1 MRFSLHDS
9 IKTLSLAALLACAGS
24 QAEIDLPDMGDSTTR
39 VISPEQERRVG
50 AAFMRSVRRSA
61 PIVDDPEVEA
71 YIQSVGYRL
80 VAVSDN
86 AAQNFTF
93 FLIDEPTINAF
104 AAPGGYI
111 GANTGL
117 ILNSRNESELASV
130 MAHEIA
136 HVTQRHMAR
145 TFERASQ
152 MSLPMAA
159 AMLGAILLT
168 TQNPEAGRAAL
179 AVVSAGQAQAQINFT
194 RTNEKEA
201 DRVGMQVLEKAGFD
215 PRGMP
220 AFFERLQASSRMT
233 DSARLPEWLRTH
245 PLTTSRIAD
254 SRNRA
259 EQYPLRQVEDSL
271 GYRLTKTKL
280 EVALAESP
288 EQAVQVFGDRLEAG
302 KFLEEDIARYGYALA
317 LLEARDYG
325 RAGVEIEKL
334 RHGAPEEPA
343 YLLAEG
349 RLYIEQGLLGEGLE
363 VFQLGY
369 HLFPNYRPVTIA
381 YVEALLASSQGER
394 ARKVLRDYV
403 ATNEPDFNYYRLMA
417 EAENQVG
424 SEAEARIALA
434 QYSYWKGDT
443 ELGVQQLRAAMRT
456 QDLDFYQRERID
468 ALIQEWEA
476 ELEEERRLFRK

>member
-1 MRFSLHDS
+1 ML
-9 IKTLSLAALLACAGS
+9 IPLQNLLKNLSLSMLLLCAGS
-24 QAEIDLPDMGDSTTR
+24 QAEINLPDMGDSTTR

-61 PIVDDPEVEA
+61 PMIDDPEIQA
-71 YIQSVGYRL
+71 YIQSLGYRL
-80 VAVSDN
+80 VAESDN
-86 AAQNFTF
+86 AAQTFTF
-93 FLIDEPTINAF
+93 FLINEPTINAF

-130 MAHEIA
+130 LAHEIA

-179 AVVSAGQAQAQINFT
+179 AAVQAGQMQAQINFT
-194 RTNEKEA
+194 RANEKEA
-201 DRVGMQVLEKAGFD
+201 DRVGMQVLEEAGFD

-220 AFFERLQASSRMT
+220 EFFERLQATSRMT

-245 PLTTSRIAD
+245 PLTTNRIAD

-280 EVALAESP
+280 EVALVEDP
-288 EQAVQVFGDRLEAG
+288 QQAVEVFSDRLAAG
-302 KFLEEDIARYGYALA
+302 KYLEEDIARYGYALA
-317 LLEARDYG
+317 LIRARDYG
-325 RAGVEIEKL
+325 RAAVEIEKL
-334 RHGAPEEPA
+334 RLKAPEEPA

-349 RLYIEQGLLGEGLE
+349 RLYTEQGQLGEGLE
-363 VFQLGY
+363 TYQLGY

-381 YVEALLASSQGER
+381 YVEALLEAKQGER
-394 ARKVLRDYV
+394 ARQVLRDY
-403 ATNEPDFNYYRLMA
+403 AAINEPDFIYYRLLA
-417 EAENQVG
+417 EAENQAG
-424 SEAEARIALA
+424 SETEARIALA
-434 QYSYWKGDT
+434 QYNYWKGDT
-443 ELGVQQLRAAMRT
+443 DVGVQQLHAAMRT

-476 ELEEERRLFRK
+476 ELEEERRLFRR